1 MIHGNLTGIRESTL
15 NELEKLYDAEFERD
29 AFLPDRLLNILV
41 RYTDLLNREMLVYL
55 GRDGTVLEIAIGN
68 IGSIALPELHL
79 RRNLDRLSGF
89 RCIHTHPGGE
99 SRLSDVDLQALRLL
113 RFDSMCAV
121 GVGEG
126 RCTGISAAFLGEVE
140 YDNLSIVV
148 KGPVKPGRIPQQL
161 WMKEIELAED
171 RVKRAIE
178 KGGLVESAEKV
189 MLISTDSEESLD
201 ELASLA
207 ETAGAMVITRVIQNR
222 QKPDSATYI
231 GSGKAE
237 ELSLVCQAM
246 EIDLAILDDELTGAQ
261 QKNLEDILGVRVIDR
276 TALILD
282 IFAQR
287 AQSAEGKLQV
297 ELAQMK
303 YRLPRLQGMGTVL
316 SRLGG
321 GIGTRGPGETRLEV
335 DRRRIRR
342 RIDDLEVQLKD
353 IKKQRDLRRARR
365 EKTGQTTVALVGYTN
380 AGKSTLLNALSGAGA
395 YLPEGDMG
403 PEDLTPPRSGGSRR
417 VTPVLVEDKLFAT
430 LDPVMRQVELPENR
444 RCLVVDTVGFIRK
457 LPHPLVQAFRST
469 LEEALYA
476 DLLVVVSDLSSPN
489 YAQQRD
495 TVFQVL
501 NELGAGDKPVLEA
514 LNKADRVNTS
524 GMIEPADAIL
534 ISAKE
539 GRGLDALK
547 AEISRRIAALRH
559 RAELL
564 IPYDKGG
571 VLSLIHGKGQVLSE
585 EYTAEGTKVIALL
598 DAALYQRVMREL
610 GIGGQP

>member
-15 NELEKLYDAEFERD
+15 GELEKLYDAEFGRAD
-29 AFLPDRLLNILV
+29 FLPDRLLNILV

-55 GRDGTVLEIAIGN
+55 SRDGEVLEIAVGN

-79 RRNLDRLSGF
+79 RRNPDRLSGF
-89 RCIHTHPGGE
+89 RCVHTHPGGDA
-99 SRLSDVDLQALRLL
+99 RLSEVDLQALRLL

-126 RCTGISAAFLGEVE
+126 RCTGISAAFLGEME
-140 YDNLSIVV
+140 YDNFSIVL

-161 WMKEIELAED
+161 WLKEIELAEA
-171 RVKRAIE
+171 RVKTAIE
-178 KGGLVESAEKV
+178 KGGIVEEAEKV

-222 QKPDSATYI
+222 QRPDSATYI

-237 ELSLVCQAM
+237 ELALTCQAM

-261 QKNLEDILGVRVIDR
+261 QKNLEDVLGVRVIDR

-303 YRLPRLQGMGTVL
+303 YRLPRLQGMGTAL

-335 DRRRIRR
+335 DRRRIRK
-342 RIDDLEVQLKD
+342 RIDDLEGQLSQ

-380 AGKSTLLNALSGAGA
+380 AGKSTLLNALSGA
-395 YLPEGDMG
+395 D
-403 PEDLTPPRSGGSRR
+403 
-417 VTPVLVEDKLFAT
+417 VLVEDKLFAT

-457 LPHPLVQAFRST
+457 LPHQLVQAFRST

-476 DLLVVVSDLSSPN
+476 DLLVVVSDCSSPE
-489 YAQQRD
+489 YASQRA
-495 TVFQVL
+495 TVFEVL
-501 NELGAGDKPVLEA
+501 RDLGAADKPILEA
-514 LNKADRVNTS
+514 LNKADRVNVT
-524 GMIEPADAIL
+524 GVVEPADAIL
-534 ISAKE
+534 ISAKQ
-539 GRGLDALK
+539 GRGLEALK
-547 AEISRRIAALRH
+547 GEISRRIAALRH
-559 RAELL
+559 KTQLL
-564 IPYDKGG
+564 IPYDKGA
-571 VLSLIHGKGQVLSE
+571 VLSLIHAKGQVLSE
-585 EYTAEGTKVIALL
+585 EYTDSGAMVTCLL
-598 DAALYQRVMREL
+598 DAALYQRVL
-610 GIGGQP
+610 GML

>member
-15 NELEKLYDAEFERD
+15 AELEKLYDAEFGRAD
-29 AFLPDRLLNILV
+29 FLPDRLLNILV

-55 GRDGTVLEIAIGN
+55 DRNGEVLEIAIGN

-79 RRNLDRLSGF
+79 RRNIDRLSGF
-89 RCIHTHPGGE
+89 RCIHTHPGGDA
-99 SRLSDVDLQALRLL
+99 RLSDVDLQALRLL

-126 RCTGISAAFLGEVE
+126 RCTGISAAFLGEAE
-140 YDNLSIVV
+140 YDNLTVIV

-161 WMKEIELAED
+161 WLKEIELAED
-171 RVKRAIE
+171 RVKEAIE
-178 KGGLVESAEKV
+178 KGGLVEEAEKV

-201 ELASLA
+201 KLASLA

-222 QKPDSATYI
+222 QRPDTATYI

-237 ELSLVCQAM
+237 ELALTCQAM

-261 QKNLEDILGVRVIDR
+261 QRNLENILGVRVIDR

-303 YRLPRLQGMGTVL
+303 YRLPRLQGMGTAL

-342 RIDDLEVQLKD
+342 RIDDLEAQLSQ

-365 EKTGQTTVALVGYTN
+365 EKTGQITVALVGYTN
-380 AGKSTLLNALSGAGA
+380 AGKSTLLNALSGA
-395 YLPEGDMG
+395 D
-403 PEDLTPPRSGGSRR
+403 
-417 VTPVLVEDKLFAT
+417 VLVEDKLFAT
-430 LDPVMRQVELPENR
+430 LDPVMRQVALPENR
-444 RCLVVDTVGFIRK
+444 ECLVVDTVGFIRK
-457 LPHPLVQAFRST
+457 LPHQLVQAFRST

-489 YAQQRD
+489 YAQQRA
-495 TVFQVL
+495 TVFEVL
-501 NELGAGDKPVLEA
+501 NDLGAGDKPMLEA
-514 LNKADRVNTS
+514 LNKADQAS
-524 GMIEPADAIL
+524 IGGMIEPADAIL
-534 ISAKE
+534 ISAKR
-539 GRGLDALK
+539 GDGLDKLK
-547 AEISRRIAALRH
+547 AEISRRIASLRH
-559 RAELL
+559 QVELE
-564 IPYDKGG
+564 IPYARGAA
-571 VLSLIHGKGQVLSE
+571 LSLIHDKGQVLSE
-585 EYTAEGTKVIALL
+585 EYTETGTKVTCLL
-598 DAALYQRVMREL
+598 DAALYQRVL
-610 GIGGQP
+610 GMLK

>member
-15 NELEKLYDAEFERD
+15 AELEKLYDAEFGRTD
-29 AFLPDRLLNILV
+29 FLPDRLLNILV

-99 SRLSDVDLQALRLL
+99 ARLSDVDLQALRLL

-126 RCTGISAAFLGEVE
+126 RCTGISAAFLGELE
-140 YDNLSIVV
+140 YDNFSIVV

-161 WMKEIELAED
+161 WLKEIELAEE
-171 RVKRAIE
+171 RVKAAIE
-178 KGGLVESAEKV
+178 KGGIVEEAEKV

-237 ELSLVCQAM
+237 ELALVCQAM

-261 QKNLEDILGVRVIDR
+261 QKNLENILGVRVIDR

-342 RIDDLEVQLKD
+342 RIDDLEGQLKE

-380 AGKSTLLNALSGAGA
+380 AGKSTLLNALSGA
-395 YLPEGDMG
+395 D
-403 PEDLTPPRSGGSRR
+403 
-417 VTPVLVEDKLFAT
+417 VLVEDKLFAT

-457 LPHPLVQAFRST
+457 LPHQLVQAFRST

-489 YAQQRD
+489 YAQQRA
-495 TVFQVL
+495 TVFEVL
-501 NELGAGDKPVLEA
+501 NDLGAGDKPILEA
-514 LNKADRVNTS
+514 LNKADRVNVT

-547 AEISRRIAALRH
+547 TEISRRIAAMRH
-559 RAELL
+559 RTELM

-571 VLSLIHGKGQVLSE
+571 VLSLIHSKGQVLSE
-585 EYTAEGTKVIALL
+585 EYTDTGTKVVALL
-598 DAALYQRVMREL
+598 DAALYQRVTGML
-610 GIGGQP
+610 

>member
-29 AFLPDRLLNILV
+29 AFLPDRLLNLLV

-55 GRDGTVLEIAIGN
+55 GRDGTVLEIAIGS

-89 RCIHTHPGGE
+89 RCIHTHPGGDA
-99 SRLSDVDLQALRLL
+99 RLSDVDLQALRLL

-126 RCTGISAAFLGEVE
+126 RCTGISAAFLGEAE

-148 KGPVKPGRIPQQL
+148 KGPVKPGRIPQML
-161 WMKEIELAED
+161 WMKEIELAEE
-171 RVKRAIE
+171 RVRKAIE

-237 ELSLVCQAM
+237 ELALTCQAM

-303 YRLPRLQGMGTVL
+303 YRLPRLTGLGTSL

-335 DRRRIRR
+335 DRRRIRK
-342 RIDDLEVQLKD
+342 RIDDLEGQLAQ

-380 AGKSTLLNALSGAGA
+380 AGKSTLLNALSGS
-395 YLPEGDMG
+395 D
-403 PEDLTPPRSGGSRR
+403 
-417 VTPVLVEDKLFAT
+417 VLVEDKLFAT
-430 LDPVMRQVELPENR
+430 LDPVMRSVDLPENR
-444 RCLVVDTVGFIRK
+444 SCLVVDTVGFIRK
-457 LPHPLVQAFRST
+457 LPHQLVQAFRST

-476 DLLVVVSDLSSPN
+476 DLLVVVSDLSSPH
-489 YAQQRD
+489 YAQQRA
-495 TVFQVL
+495 TVFEVL
-501 NELGAGDKPVLEA
+501 NDLGASDKPILEA
-514 LNKADRVNTS
+514 LNKADQVS
-524 GMIEPADAIL
+524 IGGVIEPADAIL
-534 ISAKE
+534 ISAKS
-539 GRGLDALK
+539 GRGLDKLK

-559 RAELL
+559 RAELV
-564 IPYDKGG
+564 IPYDKGN
-571 VLSLIHGKGQVLSE
+571 VLSLIHGKGQVLEE
-585 EYTAEGTKVIALL
+585 EYTEAGTRVVALM
-598 DAALYQRVMREL
+598 DATLYQRVMNL
-610 GIGGQP
+610 LNG

>member
-15 NELEKLYDAEFERD
+15 NELEKLYDAEFGRAD
-29 AFLPDRLLNILV
+29 FLPDRLLNLLV

-99 SRLSDVDLQALRLL
+99 ARLSDVDLQALRLL

-126 RCTGISAAFLGEVE
+126 RCTGISAAFLGELE
-140 YDNLSIVV
+140 YDNFSIVV

-161 WMKEIELAED
+161 WLKEIELAEE
-171 RVKRAIE
+171 RVKVAIE
-178 KGGLVESAEKV
+178 KGGIVEEAEKV

-237 ELSLVCQAM
+237 ELALVCQAM

-261 QKNLEDILGVRVIDR
+261 QKNLENILGVRVIDR

-342 RIDDLEVQLKD
+342 RIDDLESQLKE

-380 AGKSTLLNALSGAGA
+380 AGKSTLLNALSGA
-395 YLPEGDMG
+395 D
-403 PEDLTPPRSGGSRR
+403 
-417 VTPVLVEDKLFAT
+417 VLVEDKLFAT
-430 LDPVMRQVELPENR
+430 LDPVMCQVELPENR

-457 LPHPLVQAFRST
+457 LPHQLVQAFRST

-489 YAQQRD
+489 YAQQRA
-495 TVFQVL
+495 TVFEVL
-501 NELGAGDKPVLEA
+501 NDLGAGDKPILEA
-514 LNKADRVNTS
+514 LNKADRVNVT
-524 GMIEPADAIL
+524 GVIEPADAIL

-571 VLSLIHGKGQVLSE
+571 VLSLIHSKGQVLSE
-585 EYTAEGTKVIALL
+585 EYTDTGTKVVALL
-598 DAALYQRVMREL
+598 DAALYRRVL
-610 GIGGQP
+610 GML

>member
-1 MIHGNLTGIRESTL
+1 MIHGNLTGIRESVL

-29 AFLPDRLLNILV
+29 AFLPDRLLNLLV
-41 RYTDLLNREMLVYL
+41 RFTTALNREMLVYL
-55 GRDGTVLEIAIGN
+55 GRDGTVLEIAIGS

-79 RRNLDRLSGF
+79 RRNLDRLAGF
-89 RCIHTHPGGE
+89 RCVHTHPGGGA
-99 SRLSDVDLQALRLL
+99 RLSDVDLQALRLL
-113 RFDSMCAV
+113 RFDAMCAV
-121 GVGEG
+121 GVADG

-140 YDNLSIVV
+140 YDNLSVVV

-161 WMKEIELAED
+161 WIKEIELAEE
-171 RVKRAIE
+171 RVKQAIE

-222 QKPDSATYI
+222 MKPDPATYI

-237 ELSLVCQAM
+237 ELALVCQTL

-261 QKNLEDILGVRVIDR
+261 QRNLENILGVRVIDR

-303 YRLPRLQGMGTVL
+303 YRLPRLTGLGTVL

-321 GIGTRGPGETRLEV
+321 GIGTRGPGETQLEV

-342 RIDDLEVQLKD
+342 RIDDLEGQLKE

-380 AGKSTLLNALSGAGA
+380 AGKSTLLNALSGA
-395 YLPEGDMG
+395 D
-403 PEDLTPPRSGGSRR
+403 
-417 VTPVLVEDKLFAT
+417 VLVEDKLFAT
-430 LDPVMRQVELPENR
+430 LDPVMRHVELPENR
-444 RCLVVDTVGFIRK
+444 DCLVVDTVGFIRK
-457 LPHPLVQAFRST
+457 LPHQLVQAFRST

-476 DLLVVVSDLSSPN
+476 DLLVVVSDLSSPQ
-489 YAQQRD
+489 YAQQRA
-495 TVFQVL
+495 TVFDVL
-501 NELGAGDKPVLEA
+501 NDLGAADRPILEA
-514 LNKADRVNTS
+514 INKADRARIS

-534 ISAKE
+534 ISAKN
-539 GRGLDALK
+539 GDGLDALK
-547 AEISRRIAALRH
+547 AEISRRIAAMRH
-559 RAELL
+559 RAELV
-564 IPYDKGG
+564 IPYAKGN
-571 VLSLIHGKGQVLSE
+571 VLSLIHEEGQVLE
-585 EYTAEGTKVIALL
+585 EDYTAEGTKVTCLL
-598 DAALYQRVMREL
+598 DAALYQRVMNALER
-610 GIGGQP
+610 

>member
-1 MIHGNLTGIRESTL
+1 MIHGNLTGIRESVL
-15 NELEKLYDAEFERD
+15 NELEKLTEAEFGREQ
-29 AFLPDRLLNILV
+29 FLPDRLLNLLV
-41 RYTDLLNREMLVYL
+41 RYTTALNRELLVYL
-55 GRDGTVLEIAIGN
+55 GRDGAVLEVAVGS

-79 RRNLDRLSGF
+79 RRNLDRLAGF
-89 RCIHTHPGGE
+89 RCIHTHPGGGA
-99 SRLSDVDLQALRLL
+99 RLSDVDLQALRLL
-113 RFDSMCAV
+113 RFDAMCAV
-121 GVGEG
+121 GVEDGL
-126 RCTGISAAFLGEVE
+126 CTGISAAFLGEME
-140 YDNLSIVV
+140 YDNFSIVI
-148 KGPVKPGRIPQQL
+148 KGPVKPGRIPQTL
-161 WMKEIELAED
+161 WLKEIEISEE
-171 RVKRAIE
+171 RVQKAIE
-178 KGGLVESAEKV
+178 RGGIVEEAEKV

-207 ETAGAMVITRVIQNR
+207 ETAGAMVITRVLQNR
-222 QKPDSATYI
+222 MRPDPAMFI

-237 ELSLVCQAM
+237 ELALTCQTL

-261 QKNLEDILGVRVIDR
+261 QRNLENALGVRVIDR

-303 YRLPRLQGMGTVL
+303 YRLPRLTGQGTAL

-342 RIDDLEVQLKD
+342 RIDDLEGQLSDLKR
-353 IKKQRDLRRARR
+353 QRDLRRARR

-403 PEDLTPPRSGGSRR
+403 PKDLTPPRSEGSRR

-430 LDPVMRQVELPENR
+430 LDPVMRQVDLPENR
-444 RCLVVDTVGFIRK
+444 ACLVVDTVGFIRK
-457 LPHPLVQAFRST
+457 LPHPLVQAFKST
-469 LEEALYA
+469 LEEALLA
-476 DLLVVVSDLSSPN
+476 DLLVVVSDLSSPH
-489 YAQQRD
+489 YAQQRE
-495 TVFQVL
+495 TVFRVL
-501 NELGAGDKPVLEA
+501 DELGAADRPMLEA
-514 LNKADRVNTS
+514 LNKADAAHIG

-534 ISAKE
+534 ISAKN
-539 GRGLDALK
+539 GDGLDHLK

-559 RAELL
+559 RAELT
-564 IPYDKGG
+564 IPYSKGS
-571 VLSLIHGKGQVLSE
+571 VLSLIHDKGQVLSE
-585 EYTAEGTKVIALL
+585 EYAPEGTKVVALL
-598 DAALYQRVMREL
+598 DAPLYQRVL
-610 GIGGQP
+610 GMLST

>member
-1 MIHGNLTGIRESTL
+1 MIQGNLTGIRESTI

-29 AFLPDRLLNILV
+29 AFLPDRLLNLLV
-41 RYTDLLNREMLVYL
+41 RHTTALNREMLVYL
-55 GRDGTVLEIAIGN
+55 GRDGTVLEIAIGS

-79 RRNLDRLSGF
+79 RRNLDRLAGF
-89 RCIHTHPGGE
+89 RCIHTHPGG
-99 SRLSDVDLQALRLL
+99 SARLSDVDLQALRLL
-113 RFDSMCAV
+113 RFDAMCAV
-121 GVGEG
+121 GVEDGI
-126 RCTGISAAFLGEVE
+126 CTGISAAFLGEME
-140 YDNLSIVV
+140 YDNLSVII
-148 KGPVKPGRIPQQL
+148 KGPVKPGRIPQTL
-161 WMKEIELAED
+161 WMKEIDLAEE
-171 RVKRAIE
+171 RVRKAIE
-178 KGGLVESAEKV
+178 KGGIVEEAEKV
-189 MLISTDSEESLD
+189 MLISTDTDESLD

-207 ETAGAMVITRVIQNR
+207 ETAGAMVITRVLQNR
-222 QKPDSATYI
+222 MKPDPATYI

-237 ELSLVCQAM
+237 ELQLTCQAM

-261 QKNLEDILGVRVIDR
+261 QRNLENALGVRVIDR

-303 YRLPRLQGMGTVL
+303 YRLPRLQGMGAAL

-342 RIDDLEVQLKD
+342 RIDDLENQLKE

-365 EKTGQTTVALVGYTN
+365 EKTGQVTVALVGYTN
-380 AGKSTLLNALSGAGA
+380 AGKSTLLNALSGA
-395 YLPEGDMG
+395 D
-403 PEDLTPPRSGGSRR
+403 
-417 VTPVLVEDKLFAT
+417 VLVEDKLFAT
-430 LDPVMRQVELPENR
+430 LDPVLRRVELPENR
-444 RCLVVDTVGFIRK
+444 ECLVVDTVGFIRK

-489 YAQQRD
+489 YRQQRD

-501 NELGAGDKPVLEA
+501 SELGAGDKPILEA
-514 LNKADRVNTS
+514 LNKADRAKID

-534 ISAKE
+534 ISAKQ
-539 GRGLDALK
+539 GDGLENLK
-547 AEISRRIAALRH
+547 AEISRRIATLRH
-559 RAELL
+559 QVELN
-564 IPYDKGG
+564 IPYSRGN
-571 VLSLIHGKGQVLSE
+571 VLSLIHQRGQVLSE
-585 EYTAEGTKVIALL
+585 EYTDTGTKVTCLL
-598 DAALYQRVMREL
+598 DPALYQRVMGAL
-610 GIGGQP
+610 

>member
-1 MIHGNLTGIRESTL
+1 MIHGNLTGIRESAL
-15 NELEKLYDAEFERD
+15 NELEKLYDAEFGRTD
-29 AFLPDRLLNILV
+29 FLPDRLLNILV

-99 SRLSDVDLQALRLL
+99 ARLSDVDLQALRLL

-126 RCTGISAAFLGEVE
+126 RCTGISAAFLGELE
-140 YDNLSIVV
+140 YDNFSIVV

-161 WMKEIELAED
+161 WLKEIELAEE
-171 RVKRAIE
+171 RVKAAIE
-178 KGGLVESAEKV
+178 KGGIVEEAEKV

-222 QKPDSATYI
+222 QRPDTATYI

-237 ELSLVCQAM
+237 ELALVCQAM

-261 QKNLEDILGVRVIDR
+261 QKNLENILGVRVIDR

-342 RIDDLEVQLKD
+342 RIDDLEAQLKE

-380 AGKSTLLNALSGAGA
+380 AGKSTLLNALSGA
-395 YLPEGDMG
+395 D
-403 PEDLTPPRSGGSRR
+403 
-417 VTPVLVEDKLFAT
+417 VLVEDKLFAT

-457 LPHPLVQAFRST
+457 LPHQLVQAFRST

-476 DLLVVVSDLSSPN
+476 DLLVVVSDFSSPE
-489 YAQQRD
+489 YAAQRA
-495 TVFQVL
+495 TVFEVL
-501 NELGAGDKPVLEA
+501 NDLGAGDKPILEA
-514 LNKADRVNTS
+514 LNKADRVNVT

-534 ISAKE
+534 ISAKQ
-539 GRGLDALK
+539 GRGLEALK
-547 AEISRRIAALRH
+547 AEIARRIASMRH

-564 IPYDKGG
+564 IPYDKGS
-571 VLSLIHGKGQVLSE
+571 VLSLIHSKGQVLSE
-585 EYTAEGTKVIALL
+585 EYTDTGTKVVALL
-598 DAALYQRVMREL
+598 DAALYQRVM
-610 GIGGQP
+610 GIMRNEERM

>member
-15 NELEKLYDAEFERD
+15 NELEKLYDAEFGRTD
-29 AFLPDRLLNILV
+29 FLPDRLLNLLV

-55 GRDGTVLEIAIGN
+55 GRDGAVLEVAIGS

-89 RCIHTHPGGE
+89 RCIHTHPGGDA
-99 SRLSDVDLQALRLL
+99 RLSDVDLQALRLL

-126 RCTGISAAFLGEVE
+126 RCTGISAAFLGEME
-140 YDNLSIVV
+140 YDNLSIVQ

-178 KGGLVESAEKV
+178 KGGIVEEAEKV
-189 MLISTDSEESLD
+189 MLISTDSDESLD

-222 QKPDSATYI
+222 QRPDSATYI

-237 ELSLVCQAM
+237 ELALTCQAM

-303 YRLPRLQGMGTVL
+303 YRLPRLTGLGASL

-335 DRRRIRR
+335 DRRRIRK
-342 RIDDLEVQLKD
+342 RIDDLEDQLSQ

-380 AGKSTLLNALSGAGA
+380 AGKSTLLNALSGS
-395 YLPEGDMG
+395 D
-403 PEDLTPPRSGGSRR
+403 
-417 VTPVLVEDKLFAT
+417 VLVEDKLFAT
-430 LDPVMRQVELPENR
+430 LDPVMRNVDLPENR
-444 RCLVVDTVGFIRK
+444 SCLVVDTVGFIRK
-457 LPHPLVQAFRST
+457 LPHQLVQAFRST

-489 YAQQRD
+489 YAQQRA
-495 TVFQVL
+495 TVFEVL
-501 NELGAGDKPVLEA
+501 GDLGASDKPILEA
-514 LNKADRVNTS
+514 LNKADQAHIG

-539 GRGLDALK
+539 GLGLDKLK

-559 RAELL
+559 RAELM
-564 IPYDKGG
+564 IPYDKGAA
-571 VLSLIHGKGQVLSE
+571 LSLIHGKGQVLEE
-585 EYTAEGTKVIALL
+585 EYTAEGTRVVALL
-598 DAALYQRVMREL
+598 DAALYQRVKSMLE
-610 GIGGQP
+610 GSTWKSE

>member
-15 NELEKLYDAEFERD
+15 NELEKLYDAEFGRAD
-29 AFLPDRLLNILV
+29 FLPDRLLNILV
-41 RYTDLLNREMLVYL
+41 RYTDLMNREMLVYL
-55 GRDGTVLEIAIGN
+55 GRDGTVLEIAIGS

-99 SRLSDVDLQALRLL
+99 ARLSDVDLQALRLL

-126 RCTGISAAFLGEVE
+126 RCTGISAAFLGEMA
-140 YDNLSIVV
+140 YDNFSIVV

-161 WMKEIELAED
+161 WLKEIELAED
-171 RVKRAIE
+171 RVKEAIE
-178 KGGLVESAEKV
+178 KGGIVEEAEKV

-237 ELSLVCQAM
+237 ELALVCQAM

-261 QKNLEDILGVRVIDR
+261 QKNLEGILGVRVIDR

-342 RIDDLEVQLKD
+342 RIDDLEGQLKE

-380 AGKSTLLNALSGAGA
+380 AGKSTLLNALSGA
-395 YLPEGDMG
+395 D
-403 PEDLTPPRSGGSRR
+403 
-417 VTPVLVEDKLFAT
+417 VLVEDKLFAT

-457 LPHPLVQAFRST
+457 LPHQLVQAFRST
-469 LEEALYA
+469 LEEALFA

-489 YAQQRD
+489 YAQQRS
-495 TVFQVL
+495 TVFEVL
-501 NELGAGDKPVLEA
+501 NDLGAGDKPVIEA
-514 LNKADRVNTS
+514 LNKADRVNVT

-534 ISAKE
+534 ISAKQ
-539 GRGLDALK
+539 GRGLEALK
-547 AEISRRIAALRH
+547 AEISRRIAAMRH

-564 IPYDKGG
+564 IPYDKGN
-571 VLSLIHGKGQVLSE
+571 VLSLIHSKGQVLSE
-585 EYTAEGTKVIALL
+585 EYTDTGTKVVAML
-598 DAALYQRVMREL
+598 DAALYQRVM
-610 GIGGQP
+610 GIMGNEK

>member
-1 MIHGNLTGIRESTL
+1 MIHGNLTGIRESAL
-15 NELEKLYDAEFERD
+15 NELEKLYDAEFGRTD
-29 AFLPDRLLNILV
+29 FLPDRLLNILV

-99 SRLSDVDLQALRLL
+99 ARLSDVDLQALRLL

-126 RCTGISAAFLGEVE
+126 RCTGISAAFLGELE
-140 YDNLSIVV
+140 YDNFSIVV

-161 WMKEIELAED
+161 WLKEIELAEE
-171 RVKRAIE
+171 RVKAAIE
-178 KGGLVESAEKV
+178 KGGIVEEAEKV

-237 ELSLVCQAM
+237 ELALVCQAM

-261 QKNLEDILGVRVIDR
+261 QKNLENILGVRVIDR

-342 RIDDLEVQLKD
+342 RIDDLEGQLKE

-380 AGKSTLLNALSGAGA
+380 AGKSTLLNALSGA
-395 YLPEGDMG
+395 D
-403 PEDLTPPRSGGSRR
+403 
-417 VTPVLVEDKLFAT
+417 VLVEDKLFAT
-430 LDPVMRQVELPENR
+430 LDPVMRQVDLPENR

-457 LPHPLVQAFRST
+457 LPHQLVQAFRST

-476 DLLVVVSDLSSPN
+476 DLLVVVSDFSSPE
-489 YAQQRD
+489 YAAQRA
-495 TVFQVL
+495 TVFEVL
-501 NELGAGDKPVLEA
+501 NDLGAGDKPILEA
-514 LNKADRVNTS
+514 LNKADRVNVT

-534 ISAKE
+534 ISAKQ
-539 GRGLDALK
+539 GRGLEALK
-547 AEISRRIAALRH
+547 AEISRRIASMRH
-559 RAELL
+559 RAELM
-564 IPYDKGG
+564 IPYDKGS
-571 VLSLIHGKGQVLSE
+571 VLSLIHSKGQVLSE
-585 EYTAEGTKVIALL
+585 EYTDTGTKVVALL
-598 DAALYQRVMREL
+598 DAALYQRVM
-610 GIGGQP
+610 GIMRNEERM

>member
-15 NELEKLYDAEFERD
+15 AELEKLYDAEFGRAD
-29 AFLPDRLLNILV
+29 FLPDRLLNILV

-99 SRLSDVDLQALRLL
+99 ARLSDVDLQALRLL

-126 RCTGISAAFLGEVE
+126 RCTGISAAFLGELE
-140 YDNLSIVV
+140 YDNFSIVV

-161 WMKEIELAED
+161 WLKEIELAEE
-171 RVKRAIE
+171 RVKAAIE
-178 KGGLVESAEKV
+178 KGGIVEEAEKV

-237 ELSLVCQAM
+237 ELALVCQAM

-261 QKNLEDILGVRVIDR
+261 QKNLENILGVRVIDR

-342 RIDDLEVQLKD
+342 RIDDLEGQLKE

-380 AGKSTLLNALSGAGA
+380 AGKSTLLNALSGA
-395 YLPEGDMG
+395 D
-403 PEDLTPPRSGGSRR
+403 
-417 VTPVLVEDKLFAT
+417 VLVEDKLFAT

-457 LPHPLVQAFRST
+457 LPHQLVQAFRST

-489 YAQQRD
+489 YAQQRA
-495 TVFQVL
+495 TVFEVL
-501 NELGAGDKPVLEA
+501 NDLGAGDKPILEA
-514 LNKADRVNTS
+514 LNKADRVNVT

-547 AEISRRIAALRH
+547 TEISRRIAAMRH
-559 RAELL
+559 RTELL

-571 VLSLIHGKGQVLSE
+571 VLSLIHSKGQVLSE
-585 EYTAEGTKVIALL
+585 EYTDTGTKVVALL
-598 DAALYQRVMREL
+598 DAALYQRVTGML
-610 GIGGQP
+610 

>member
-15 NELEKLYDAEFERD
+15 NELEKLYDAEFGRE

-55 GRDGTVLEIAIGN
+55 SRDGEVLEIAIGN

-89 RCIHTHPGGE
+89 RCIHTHPGGDA
-99 SRLSDVDLQALRLL
+99 RLSDVDLQALRLL

-140 YDNLSIVV
+140 YDNLSIVL
-148 KGPVKPGRIPQQL
+148 KGPVKPGRIPQAL
-161 WMKEIELAED
+161 WMKEIELAEE
-171 RVKRAIE
+171 RVKTAIE
-178 KGGLVESAEKV
+178 KGGLVEEAEKV

-237 ELSLVCQAM
+237 ELSLTCQAM

-261 QKNLEDILGVRVIDR
+261 QKNLENILGVRVIDR

-303 YRLPRLQGMGTVL
+303 YRLPRLTGLGTSL

-335 DRRRIRR
+335 DRRRIRK
-342 RIDDLEVQLKD
+342 RIDDLEGQLRE
-353 IKKQRDLRRARR
+353 IKKQRALRRARR
-365 EKTGQTTVALVGYTN
+365 EKNGQTTVALVGYTN
-380 AGKSTLLNALSGAGA
+380 AGKSTLLNALSGA
-395 YLPEGDMG
+395 D
-403 PEDLTPPRSGGSRR
+403 
-417 VTPVLVEDKLFAT
+417 VLVEDKLFAT
-430 LDPVMRQVELPENR
+430 LDPVMRNVDLPENR
-444 RCLVVDTVGFIRK
+444 SCLVVDTVGFIRK
-457 LPHPLVQAFRST
+457 LPHQLVQAFRST

-476 DLLVVVSDLSSPN
+476 DLLVVVSDLSSPH
-489 YAQQRD
+489 YAQQRA
-495 TVFQVL
+495 TVFEVL
-501 NELGAGDKPVLEA
+501 NDLGASDKPILEA
-514 LNKADRVNTS
+514 LNKADRVNTR
-524 GMIEPADAIL
+524 GVIEPADAIL
-534 ISAKE
+534 ISAREK
-539 GRGLDALK
+539 RGLDALK
-547 AEISRRIAALRH
+547 AEISRRVAAMRH
-559 RAELL
+559 RAELV
-564 IPYDKGG
+564 IPYDKGS
-571 VLSLIHGKGQVLSE
+571 VLSLIHDKGQVIEE
-585 EYTAEGTKVIALL
+585 EYTAEGTRVAALL
-598 DAALYQRVMREL
+598 DAALYQRVL
-610 GIGGQP
+610 GMLGMGGGR